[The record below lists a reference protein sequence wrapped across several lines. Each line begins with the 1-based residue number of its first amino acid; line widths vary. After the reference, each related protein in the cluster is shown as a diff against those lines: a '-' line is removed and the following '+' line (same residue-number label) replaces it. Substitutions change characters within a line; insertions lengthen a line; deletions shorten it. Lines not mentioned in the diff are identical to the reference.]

1 MWKGN
6 FATTTS
12 QTLPKEL
19 ESEVIARFQDC
30 DPFGHLNNARYMDY
44 FINARE
50 DHLTAVLRPQHLR
63 IRGQDKA
70 IFLYLKAQIAY
81 LRPVLVME
89 KVRIRTRVLF
99 YSENNIVVEGL
110 MLDSEG
116 TRLKSMLWV
125 EFAYVSLTSG
135 RPMKHPPEM
144 MDLLQKALYSDSFNP
159 DGFNQRVDV
168 VRAECEGENVSLK
181 S

>member
-1 MWKGN
+1 MNKEN
-6 FATTTS
+6 N
-12 QTLPKEL
+12 LPKEL
-19 ESEVIARFQDC
+19 ESEGVARFQDC

-50 DHLTAVLRPQHLR
+50 DHLIQFYNLNIYEHA
-63 IRGQDKA
+63 DKA
-70 IFLYLKAQIAY
+70 KAAWVISKTQIAY

-99 YSENNIVVEGL
+99 FSENNIVVEGL

-116 TRLKSMLWV
+116 TRLKSMLWM

-144 MDLLQKALYSDSFNP
+144 MDLLQKALFSDSFNP
-159 DGFNQRVDV
+159 DGFNQRVEAI
-168 VRAECEGENVSLK
+168 RAEVRGKE
-181 S
+181 

>member
-1 MWKGN
+1 MNKEN
-6 FATTTS
+6 S
-12 QTLPKEL
+12 LPKEL

-44 FINARE
+44 FINVRE
-50 DHLTAVLRPQHLR
+50 DHLIQFYDLNIYEYA
-63 IRGQDKA
+63 DKTKEA
-70 IFLYLKAQIAY
+70 WVVSKAQIAY

-144 MDLLQKALYSDSFNP
+144 MDLLQKALYSDSYNP
-159 DGFNQRVDV
+159 DGFNQRVEV
-168 VRAECEGENVSLK
+168 VRAETRGNKE
-181 S
+181 

>member
-1 MWKGN
+1 MTLN
-6 FATTTS
+6 
-12 QTLPKEL
+12 QTFPKEL
-19 ESEVIARFQDC
+19 ESEVVARFQDC

-50 DHLTAVLRPQHLR
+50 DHLIQFYNLNIYEHA
-63 IRGQDKA
+63 DKE
-70 IFLYLKAQIAY
+70 KAAWVISKTQIAY

-99 YSENNIVVEGL
+99 YSENSIVVEGL

-125 EFAYVSLTSG
+125 DFAYVSLTTG

-144 MDLLQKALYSDSFNP
+144 MDLLQKALFSDSFNP
-159 DGFNQRVDV
+159 DGFNQRVEA
-168 VRAECEGENVSLK
+168 VRAEVKGKE
-181 S
+181 

>member
-1 MWKGN
+1 MSPEEN
-6 FATTTS
+6 
-12 QTLPKEL
+12 LPKEL

-50 DHLTAVLRPQHLR
+50 DQIIHYYDINIYEEAKGT
-63 IRGQDKA
+63 KA
-70 IFLYLKAQIAY
+70 NWVIAKTQIAY

-89 KVRIRTRVLF
+89 KVRIRTRLIH
-99 YSENNIVVEGL
+99 YTENELVVEGL
-110 MLDSEG
+110 MLDNEG
-116 TRLKSMLWV
+116 QRLKCLSWV

-135 RPMKHPPEM
+135 RPTKHTSEY
-144 MDLLQKALYSDSFNP
+144 MDLFRKVAFSDLYNP

-168 VRAECEGENVSLK
+168 VRAEVKGK
-181 S
+181 A

>member
-1 MWKGN
+1 MN
-6 FATTTS
+6 TE
-12 QTLPKEL
+12 QNLPKEL

-50 DHLTAVLRPQHLR
+50 DQIIHYYDINIYEEAKET
-63 IRGQDKA
+63 KA
-70 IFLYLKAQIAY
+70 NWVISKTQVVY

-89 KVRIRTRVLF
+89 KVRIRTRIVHF
-99 YSENNIVVEGL
+99 TENEIVVEGL
-110 MLDSEG
+110 MLDHEG
-116 TRLKSMLWV
+116 QRLKCLSWV

-135 RPMKHPPEM
+135 RPIKHTSEY
-144 MDLLQKALYSDSFNP
+144 MDLFRKVAFSDSFNP

-168 VRAECEGENVSLK
+168 VRAEVKGK
-181 S
+181 A

>member
-1 MWKGN
+1 M
-6 FATTTS
+6 TTNQS
-12 QTLPKEL
+12 LPKEL
-19 ESEVIARFQDC
+19 ESEVVARFQDC

-50 DHLTAVLRPQHLR
+50 DHLIHFYNLNIYEHAEQA
-63 IRGQDKA
+63 KA
-70 IFLYLKAQIAY
+70 AWVISKTQIAY

-89 KVRIRTRVLF
+89 KVRIRTRVMY

-125 EFAYVSLTSG
+125 EFAYVSLSSG
-135 RPMKHPPEM
+135 RPMKHTPEL
-144 MDLLQKALYSDSFNP
+144 MDLLQNALFGDSYNP
-159 DGFNQRVDV
+159 DGFNQRVEA
-168 VRAECEGENVSLK
+168 VRAEVK
-181 S
+181 SKA

>member
-1 MWKGN
+1 M
-6 FATTTS
+6 TTD
-12 QTLPKEL
+12 QILPKEL
-19 ESEVIARFQDC
+19 ESEVVARFQDC

-50 DHLTAVLRPQHLR
+50 DHLIQFYNLNIYEYA
-63 IRGQDKA
+63 DKTKEA
-70 IFLYLKAQIAY
+70 WVVSKAQIAY

-99 YSENNIVVEGL
+99 YSEKNIVVEGL

-116 TRLKSMLWV
+116 TRFKSMLWM

-135 RPMKHPPEM
+135 RPMNHPPEM
-144 MDLLQKALYSDSFNP
+144 MDILQKALFSDSFNP
-159 DGFNQRVDV
+159 DGFNQRVET
-168 VRAECEGENVSLK
+168 VRAEVK
-181 S
+181 SKTDSQ

>member
-1 MWKGN
+1 MN
-6 FATTTS
+6 TE
-12 QTLPKEL
+12 QNLPREL

-50 DHLTAVLRPQHLR
+50 DQIIQFYGINIYEHAEHS
-63 IRGQDKA
+63 KA
-70 IFLYLKAQIAY
+70 NWVIAKTQIAY

-89 KVRIRTRVLF
+89 KVRIRTRLIH
-99 YSENNIVVEGL
+99 YTENELVVEGL
-110 MLDSEG
+110 MLDHKG
-116 TRLKSMLWV
+116 QRLKCLSWV

-135 RPMKHPPEM
+135 RPIKHTSEY
-144 MDLLQKALYSDSFNP
+144 MDLFRKVAFSDSFNL

-168 VRAECEGENVSLK
+168 VRVEVKGKA
-181 S
+181 

>member
-1 MWKGN
+1 MN
-6 FATTTS
+6 TS
-12 QTLPKEL
+12 ENLVKEP
-19 ESEVIARFQDC
+19 ESEVVARFQDC

-50 DHLTAVLRPQHLR
+50 DHLIQFYNLNIYEHA
-63 IRGQDKA
+63 DKA
-70 IFLYLKAQIAY
+70 KAAWVISKTQIAY

-116 TRLKSMLWV
+116 TRLKSMLWM

-144 MDLLQKALYSDSFNP
+144 MDLLQKALFSDSFNP
-159 DGFNQRVDV
+159 DGFNQRVEA
-168 VRAECEGENVSLK
+168 VRAEVRGKE
-181 S
+181 

>member
-1 MWKGN
+1 M
-6 FATTTS
+6 S
-12 QTLPKEL
+12 PEQSLLKEP
-19 ESEVIARFQDC
+19 ESEVVARFQDC

-50 DHLTAVLRPQHLR
+50 DHLIQFYNLNIYEHAEQA
-63 IRGQDKA
+63 KA
-70 IFLYLKAQIAY
+70 AWVISKTQIAY

-89 KVRIRTRVLF
+89 KVRIRTRVMH
-99 YSENNIVVEGL
+99 YSENGIVVEGL

-125 EFAYVSLTSG
+125 EFAYVSLASG
-135 RPMKHPPEM
+135 RPMKHTPEL
-144 MDLLQKALYSDSFNP
+144 MDLLRNVVFSDSFNP

-168 VRAECEGENVSLK
+168 VRAEINRNKSL
-181 S
+181 

>member
-1 MWKGN
+1 MT
-6 FATTTS
+6 AT
-12 QTLPKEL
+12 QNLPKEP

-50 DHLTAVLRPQHLR
+50 DHLIQFYNLNIYEHA
-63 IRGQDKA
+63 DKA
-70 IFLYLKAQIAY
+70 KAAWVISKTQIAY

-125 EFAYVSLTSG
+125 EFAYVGLTSG
-135 RPMKHPPEM
+135 RPVKHPPEM
-144 MDLLQKALYSDSFNP
+144 MDLLQNVLFSDSYNP
-159 DGFNQRVDV
+159 DGFNQRVEV
-168 VRAECEGENVSLK
+168 VRAEVRGKE
-181 S
+181 

>member
-1 MWKGN
+1 MNKEN
-6 FATTTS
+6 S
-12 QTLPKEL
+12 LPKEL
-19 ESEVIARFQDC
+19 ESEVVARFQDC

-50 DHLTAVLRPQHLR
+50 DHLIQFYNLNIYEYA
-63 IRGQDKA
+63 DKTREA
-70 IFLYLKAQIAY
+70 WVVSKAQIAY

-99 YSENNIVVEGL
+99 YSENNLVVEGL

-144 MDLLQKALYSDSFNP
+144 MDLLQKALYSDSCNP
-159 DGFNQRVDV
+159 DGFNQRVEI
-168 VRAECEGENVSLK
+168 VRAEVRGKTTSQ
-181 S
+181 